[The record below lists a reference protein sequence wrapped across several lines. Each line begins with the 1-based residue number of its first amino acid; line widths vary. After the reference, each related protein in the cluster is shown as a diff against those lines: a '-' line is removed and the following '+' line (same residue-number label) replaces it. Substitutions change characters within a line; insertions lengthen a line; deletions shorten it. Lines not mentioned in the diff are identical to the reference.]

1 MVLLRWFIT
10 VVITIAVLGFT
21 LSNLEQ
27 VDVQL
32 TPFTGSYTLPLY
44 FLILG
49 SVALGFI
56 WGGLLVWLNTY
67 PQRRDGQKA
76 KKRVDKL
83 EKELDEEREKKKNT
97 PPAQILESP
106 SRQDYLE
113 NTHD

>member
-10 VVITIAVLGFT
+10 VVITLAVLGFT

-67 PQRRDGQKA
+67 PQRREGQKA

-83 EKELDEEREKKKNT
+83 EKELDDEREQKKNVT
-97 PPAQILESP
+97 SPRSIEST
-106 SRQDYLE
+106 SDQTYLE
-113 NTHD
+113 NKND